1 MAADIDSPSR
11 QSRAR
16 ERRVPSFRCKGDLH
30 LSEQKRGR
38 LFCEVILHILW
49 LMSGKI
55 GIVFRSDGVV
65 LANLRFEDCSI
76 ESWSSGSIVEVENCT
91 SSRITDTIQLHH
103 VSFENN
109 ILIGSSGL
117 AMRSPSCFELE
128 LIDFVFENNTCNGR
142 CGVILSRQNRLRDVV
157 VYRNKPFDSAK
168 NKTTVFHAPPGS
180 VTSVDRMK
188 SSENRC
194 SSIHVQEGSLDLSN
208 SVFNRNLI
216 AVNQSGAGSTFP
228 TTAEESSTL
237 VWERLLFELNEAQFG
252 GAIIASRSNV
262 TFSSNTFEANDVENG
277 GVIYIKNSTLSV
289 QKCDFTDGSAVY
301 GGGIYATFSYISVE
315 ESSASNLFTTWQGG
329 FIFAQACVIRMS
341 GCSFSDNRAAV
352 GGGVLACNR
361 NCSFSDKRSEYSRN
375 SADFGGAIHL
385 ESNSSGIIANSQ
397 FVNNNAST
405 SGGACHVEDSALI
418 VQECHFAN
426 GFAEYGGG
434 INSFSSNI
442 SVTGSS
448 ASDLSADQYGGF
460 LSGETSE
467 IHMSVCSFSKNTAG
481 VRGGVLACRR
491 NCNFTDTKSNYSDN
505 LAGYGGSIN
514 MKENTSGIITNCQFD
529 KNEALTS
536 GGTCYVQDSMLTVQ
550 GCRFAKGSAKYGGAI
565 RAIRSDISIRKIVA
579 SKLSA
584 RRFGGFLYGEDAEIH
599 TSDCSFSDNRA
610 AERGGV
616 FACRPNC
623 SFTDM
628 RSNYSSNSADYGG
641 GISMMEN
648 SSGIITDCQFDN
660 NNAST
665 SGGTC
670 YVQDSMLTV
679 QGCRFAK
686 GSAKYGGA
694 IRAIHSDISVKDSSA
709 SDLSASQFGG
719 FLSGE
724 AAEIHMSDCSF
735 SNNTAAERGGV
746 IECAPNSNFTDMRS
760 NYSSNSADY
769 GGGISVKDNSSGII
783 TDCQFDKNEALL
795 YGGAA
800 YVEDSILSVQEC
812 HFTNGSA
819 EYGGGINSFSSVV
832 SIWET
837 DAFGHFASEQGG
849 FISAQTRS
857 TVNVTRSFII
867 SGKSRQGGAIFLSES
882 VFRVINTQIS
892 LCEAESDGGA
902 IMGNHSSRLLCS
914 GCTLINNNASRG
926 GAIFFEYSSIESIF
940 VQLDDTSVLN
950 NSAEYGGIHEKA
962 DRKRVSH
969 CSCVGGIQISA
980 EVESILQNC
989 RTEHGECGVAAVANT
1004 SLINNRATS
1013 AGGAVFIDTVA
1024 GLRLRCSD
1032 DINQRRLE
1040 FYSEKQWKTMK
1051 RLTSIDDICTS
1062 WKNNTAER
1070 YGPDVASSVSNVQ
1083 KEITIDKT
1091 GVLSLVNG
1099 KNHTI
1104 LNHRSGEQIPA
1115 ITLTLVDE
1123 LGQGPAVGESNEEI
1137 KAVMFSPD
1145 GFFIGN
1151 VTKPLGIEGANLSA
1165 VGFVQPGIYRVLIDF
1180 EGASLE
1186 TFEIT
1191 VEVKPCDIGEVLS
1204 RDGKFCESCNVA
1216 SYNFSPEDDS
1226 ECHPCPENGDCSS
1239 RVILP
1244 NRGYWHPTP
1253 CSEHIQR
1260 CLTTEG
1266 CDSDNREDVLLEIT
1280 QDVLMCQFDEQYLL
1294 NYTEAQCREAS
1305 TMFVC

>member
-168 NKTTVFHAPPGS
+168 NRTTVFHAPPGS
-180 VTSVDRMK
+180 VTSVERMK

-216 AVNQSGAGSTFP
+216 AVNQSGVGSTFP

-301 GGGIYATFSYISVE
+301 GGGIYATFSCISVE

-385 ESNSSGIIANSQ
+385 ESNSSGIITNSQ

-418 VQECHFAN
+418 VQGCRFAN

-467 IHMSVCSFSKNTAG
+467 IHMSGCSFSKNTAG

-491 NCNFTDTKSNYSDN
+491 NCSFTDTKSNYSDN
-505 LAGYGGSIN
+505 LAGHGGSIN

-565 RAIRSDISIRKIVA
+565 RAIR
-579 SKLSA
+579 
-584 RRFGGFLYGEDAEIH
+584 
-599 TSDCSFSDNRA
+599 
-610 AERGGV
+610 
-616 FACRPNC
+616 
-623 SFTDM
+623 
-628 RSNYSSNSADYGG
+628 
-641 GISMMEN
+641 
-648 SSGIITDCQFDN
+648 
-660 NNAST
+660 
-665 SGGTC
+665 
-670 YVQDSMLTV
+670 
-679 QGCRFAK
+679 
-686 GSAKYGGA
+686 
-694 IRAIHSDISVKDSSA
+694 SDISVKDSSA

-857 TVNVTRSFII
+857 TVNVTRSSII

-1040 FYSEKQWKTMK
+1040 LYSEKQWKTMK

-1091 GVLSLVNG
+1091 GVPSLVNG

-1151 VTKPLGIEGANLSA
+1151 VTKTLGIEGANLSA